1 MISPLKEGLG
11 KERREKER
19 EREKKEEERKRE
31 GGGER
36 FTYVFLS
43 TSVNDWDL
51 YQKLLDH
58 LFSRHVKTTPDLH
71 PILMSEAPV
80 SQI

>member
-1 MISPLKEGLG
+1 MPL
-11 KERREKER
+11 ERD
-19 EREKKEEERKRE
+19 
-31 GGGER
+31 
-36 FTYVFLS
+36 FIFLFV
-43 TSVNDWDL
+43 SVNDWDL

-80 SQI
+80 SQIQSIVLPILELPAVSLLT